1 MSNVAEQLMS
11 LDQFLA
17 WERDQPERYEYAGGV
32 VTMMTGR
39 SAAQVTIAMNLAFAL
54 RHALR
59 GTGCRPFGSDMKVIA
74 NHTVR
79 YPDISVICRPVGDR
93 DDHLSDPVLII
104 EVISPSTEREDR
116 GRRKFDYFATPSIRQ
131 YAIIEQD
138 ERGIDAGADD
148 ADTFSG
154 VGEHLTPG
162 IDDQRMAIAAP
173 SAGVLAPLRRR
184 KDEAAVLDSPGAQ
197 QHMPMGAARR
207 HREH

>member
-11 LDQFLA
+11 LDEFLA

-32 VTMMTGR
+32 ITMITGG
-39 SAAQVTIAMNLAFAL
+39 SAAHVTIAMNLAFAL

-93 DDHLSDPVLII
+93 DSHLSDPVVTI

-116 GRRKFDYFATPSIRQ
+116 DRKKFDYFATSSIRQ
-131 YAIIEQD
+131 YALIEQD
-138 ERGIDAGADD
+138 ERRIDLYTRTGASWIDEVIEGD
-148 ADTFSG
+148 AVLNLSSIGVELSLDT
-154 VGEHLTPG
+154 VYEDTEL
-162 IDDQRMAIAAP
+162 AAN
-173 SAGVLAPLRRR
+173 RRR
-184 KDEAAVLDSPGAQ
+184 EGERQIPAA
-197 QHMPMGAARR
+197 
-207 HREH
+207 